1 MGEDVSVSYL
11 VLGDPRNACKNY
23 AKPLENIAF
32 PSALAG
38 TRSTARNLGVAD
50 RRWPKLSPVLGF
62 AVYSGQKNRGIRSA
76 KGIRWPDLRIPEFQ
90 LNAYT
95 I

>member
-23 AKPLENIAF
+23 AKPLGNIAF

-38 TRSTARNLGVAD
+38 TRSTARNLGVTEECLAKKD
-50 RRWPKLSPVLGF
+50 YGPGFGLG
-62 AVYSGQKNRGIRSA
+62 GSA
-76 KGIRWPDLRIPEFQ
+76 KLIPRH
-90 LNAYT
+90 AM
-95 I
+95 